1 MLQSQISLLFIL
13 YGAPSIAAL
22 LFLVLGF
29 AMARSRFEVGFVGA
43 IAGVLVLVH
52 AAELY
57 FLWGLRQALGGGGD
71 DPLVVAGLAIALATG
86 VLTCVFVARGLRRAR
101 FSRGMR

>member
-1 MLQSQISLLFIL
+1 MLQSQVSLLFIL

-29 AMARSRFEVGFVGA
+29 AMARSRWEIGFVG
-43 IAGVLVLVH
+43 ILAGTLVAVH

-57 FLWGLRQALGGGGD
+57 FLWGLRQALGGGSE
-71 DPLVVAGLAIALATG
+71 DPLVAAGVALALLAG
-86 VLTCVFVARGLRRAR
+86 ALTWVFVARGLRRLHRA
-101 FSRGMR
+101 

>member
-1 MLQSQISLLFIL
+1 MLHSQLPLLFIL

-29 AMARSRFEVGFVGA
+29 AMARSRFEVGFVG
-43 IAGVLVLVH
+43 IVAGALVLVH

-57 FLWGLRQALGGGGD
+57 WLWGLRQALGGGTE
-71 DPLVVAGLAIALATG
+71 DPLVVAGLGLALVAG
-86 VLTCVFVARGLRRAR
+86 VLTWVFVARGLRRLR
-101 FSRGMR
+101 LRP

>member
-1 MLQSQISLLFIL
+1 MSHSQLTLLFIL
-13 YGAPSIAAL
+13 YGAPGIAAL

-29 AMARSRFEVGFVGA
+29 AMARSRFEVGFVGTV
-43 IAGVLVLVH
+43 AGTLVAVH

-57 FLWGLRQALGGGGD
+57 WLWGLRQALGGD
-71 DPLVVAGLAIALATG
+71 SEDPLVVGGVAIVVCAG

-101 FSRGMR
+101 LSGDMR

>member
-1 MLQSQISLLFIL
+1 MLQSQVSLLFIL

-29 AMARSRFEVGFVGA
+29 AMARSRWEVGFVGILA
-43 IAGVLVLVH
+43 SALVAVH

-57 FLWGLRQALGGGGD
+57 FLWGLRQALGGGSE
-71 DPLVVAGLAIALATG
+71 DPLVAAGVALALLAG
-86 VLTCVFVARGLRRAR
+86 ALTWVFVARGLKRP
-101 FSRGMR
+101 RGA

>member
-29 AMARSRFEVGFVGA
+29 AMARSRWEVGFVG
-43 IAGVLVLVH
+43 ILAGALVAVH

-57 FLWGLRQALGGGGD
+57 FLWGLRQALGGGSE
-71 DPLVVAGLAIALATG
+71 DPLVAGGVALALLAG
-86 VLTCVFVARGLRRAR
+86 ALTWVFVVRGLRRLRRA
-101 FSRGMR
+101 

>member
-1 MLQSQISLLFIL
+1 MSHSQLTLLFIL
-13 YGAPSIAAL
+13 YGAPGIAAL

-43 IAGVLVLVH
+43 VAGTLVAVH
-52 AAELY
+52 AGELY
-57 FLWGLRQALGGGGD
+57 WLWDLRQVLGGD
-71 DPLVVAGLAIALATG
+71 SEDPLVVGGLAIVALAG

-101 FSRGMR
+101 FSGGTR

>member
-1 MLQSQISLLFIL
+1 MLHSQLPLLFIL

-29 AMARSRFEVGFVGA
+29 AMARSRFEVGFVGVL
-43 IAGVLVLVH
+43 AGALVAVH

-57 FLWGLRQALGGGGD
+57 FLWGLRQVLGGGSD
-71 DPLVVAGLAIALATG
+71 DPLVVAGLALALLAG
-86 VLTCVFVARGLRRAR
+86 VLTWVFVARALKRLRRA
-101 FSRGMR
+101 

>member
-1 MLQSQISLLFIL
+1 VLQSQLPLLFIL

-29 AMARSRFEVGFVGA
+29 AMARSRWEVGFVGILCGA
-43 IAGVLVLVH
+43 LVAVH

-57 FLWGLRQALGGGGD
+57 FLWGLRQALGGGSE
-71 DPLVVAGLAIALATG
+71 DPLVGAGVALALLAG
-86 VLTCVFVARGLRRAR
+86 ALTWVFVARGLKRQ
-101 FSRGMR
+101 RGA

>member
-29 AMARSRFEVGFVGA
+29 AMARSRWEVGFVG
-43 IAGVLVLVH
+43 ILAGVLVAVH

-57 FLWGLRQALGGGGD
+57 FLWGLRQALGGGSE
-71 DPLVVAGLAIALATG
+71 DPLVVAGVALALLAGT
-86 VLTCVFVARGLRRAR
+86 LTWLFVARGLKRLRRA
-101 FSRGMR
+101 

>member
-1 MLQSQISLLFIL
+1 MSHSQLTLLFIL
-13 YGAPSIAAL
+13 YGAPGIAAL

-43 IAGVLVLVH
+43 VAGTLVVVH

-57 FLWGLRQALGGGGD
+57 FLWGLRQALGGD
-71 DPLVVAGLAIALATG
+71 SEDPLVAGGLAIVVFAG
-86 VLTCVFVARGLRRAR
+86 ILTCVFVARGLRRAPQR
-101 FSRGMR
+101 

>member
-29 AMARSRFEVGFVGA
+29 AVARTRWEVGFVGVL
-43 IAGVLVLVH
+43 AGALVAVH
-52 AAELY
+52 AGELY
-57 FLWGLRQALGGGGD
+57 YLWGLRQALGGGGE
-71 DPLVVAGLAIALATG
+71 DPLVAAGVALALLAG
-86 VLTCVFVARGLRRAR
+86 ALTWVFVARGLRR
-101 FSRGMR
+101 SRRG